1 MKIREIIF
9 EAISKELTLTSINS
23 AINSLSTVYSE
34 LTVAAENYFTMSYD
48 PADDYN
54 PKTGKKKR
62 TNVFAL
68 PMSSITRKWM
78 RDVFEKSFRDD
89 LYDLVKFYPNQ
100 STQLKQYLKSSLE
113 DPGLLKFNELA
124 VKMPSILKEIGE
136 KIGNKNLVNKAQ
148 KWDDMHSEFIWYAAE
163 LKDEVDKE
171 WGGSGGKEYARS
183 SASSGPDEEKLRQ
196 EKERQERE
204 ASKQLSGSQRN
215 QADIIA
221 DQTISRIR
229 QQHGKGVADSIRQ
242 EIAKSDN
249 KLMALQKAISSRN
262 LTLESR
268 LLKQLKKSLLET
280 MRSFTVRGSKPK
292 PKPAPKPNRF

>member
-1 MKIREIIF
+1 MRIREIIF
-9 EAISKELTLTSINS
+9 ESISKSLTITSINS

-34 LTVAAENYFTMSYD
+34 LTVAGEKYYTSSYD

-62 TNVFAL
+62 PDVFAL

-78 RDVFEKSFRDD
+78 REVFEKSLRDD
-89 LYDLVKFYPNQ
+89 LYDLVKFYPKQ
-100 STQLKQYLKSSLE
+100 TVRLKRYLTLSLE
-113 DPGLLKFNELA
+113 EPGMLKFNELA
-124 VKMPSILKEIGE
+124 SKMPGILKEIGE
-136 KIGNKNLVNKAQ
+136 NIGNKEFADKAK
-148 KWDDMHSEFIWYAAE
+148 KWEKMHYEFIWYISG

-171 WGGSGGKEYARS
+171 WKGSGGKEYARKNTDVM
-183 SASSGPDEEKLRQ
+183 PDV
-196 EKERQERE
+196 EKEREEKR
-204 ASKQLSGSQRN
+204 ASRQLSGSQRN

-229 QQHGKGVADSIRQ
+229 QQHGKSVADSIRQ

-262 LTLESR
+262 LTIESKS
-268 LLKQLKKSLLET
+268 LIQLKKSLLE
-280 MRSFTVRGSKPK
+280 MINSFTVRGSKPK
-292 PKPAPKPNRF
+292 PKPTTK